1 MYYISLVVKI
11 STVLS
16 LFSYQIYVIV
26 HTSIAN
32 TYFVS
37 LFDSCKGCFI
47 CLQWHAKI
55 DFFQKLITRVP
66 HNRDKKNDDPNK
78 LIIAKNQHDQSF

>member
-1 MYYISLVVKI
+1 MYHILLVIKI

-37 LFDSCKGCFI
+37 LFDSCKGYFI
-47 CLQWHAKI
+47 CFGSMQN
-55 DFFQKLITRVP
+55 FQKLITRVP